1 MEILPPKYQK
11 YRMFPQLQQ
20 NDENEQMQKALEF
33 SGELLIL
40 QARLYPIPNIN
51 ERSEP
56 ARSQWL
62 FAGGNWNGEVYNFH
76 NRMVGIVEFSD
87 GVRRVDPSEIVFCD
101 EENQLLLE
109 MEKMRKSYD

>member
-1 MEILPPKYQK
+1 MAGLNIQIEWKTRLCKV
-11 YRMFPQLQQ
+11 
-20 NDENEQMQKALEF
+20 
-33 SGELLIL
+33 GE
-40 QARLYPIPNIN
+40 RLGYFHGWERYIN

-62 FAGGNWNGEVYNFH
+62 FMGGNWNGGVCSFR

-101 EENQLLLE
+101 EENQMLSE
-109 MEKMRKSYD
+109 MEKMRKEREANDQN

>member
-1 MEILPPKYQK
+1 MAGL
-11 YRMFPQLQQ
+11 
-20 NDENEQMQKALEF
+20 NMQIEWKTRLCKV
-33 SGELLIL
+33 GE
-40 QARLYPIPNIN
+40 RLGYFHEWERYIN

-101 EENQLLLE
+101 KENQLLLE